1 MNHELASKRF
11 SANRR
16 RQSLSSDCGCSPTI
30 RSESEKLLSPPRCLM
45 ILPCSRRFRKWA
57 CSCRLFSKAVM
68 VQPAGINGERGME
81 YALRKLGLSPHEAI
95 GIDAESYHAFLE
107 Y

>member
-1 MNHELASKRF
+1 M
-11 SANRR
+11 
-16 RQSLSSDCGCSPTI
+16 
-30 RSESEKLLSPPRCLM
+30 
-45 ILPCSRRFRKWA
+45 
-57 CSCRLFSKAVM
+57 FSKAVM
-68 VQPAGINGERGME
+68 VQPAGINEAIGME